1 MCEWHQS
8 SSIKPT
14 KGRSPSASPSHRRRY
29 FMQKRINGGFLEFL
43 NHFEGD
49 LNLRMSCKYHAGRN
63 TTHCPYHAGRNTTH
77 CQYHAGRNTTH
88 CPYHD
93 RIQMQDGFYT
103 FANYL
108 VDTIVDALLHHWIV
122 TGDWSILCP
131 LEKRHSVRTVAVAL
145 AVARCGGGAHWR
157 CLTLF
162 PICGTEDIDVFNERP
177 MFRAHLYEAKRL
189 PTTVAK

>member
-1 MCEWHQS
+1 MDPG
-8 SSIKPT
+8 KPC
-14 KGRSPSASPSHRRRY
+14 
-29 FMQKRINGGFLEFL
+29 EFL
-43 NHFEGD
+43 
-49 LNLRMSCKYHAGRN
+49 A
-63 TTHCPYHAGRNTTH
+63 CPFKLGARGARL
-77 CQYHAGRNTTH
+77 
-88 CPYHD
+88 
-93 RIQMQDGFYT
+93 RIQMQDGYYT

-131 LEKRHSVRTVAVAL
+131 LEQRHSVRTVAVAL

-162 PICGTEDIDVFNERP
+162 PSRGTEDVDVFNERP

-189 PTTVAK
+189 PITVAVKRMSANLKKKSDS